1 MAGKIDTGSIK
12 IDDSVVKKHEA
23 TIAAMT
29 EDEKTIAIATQLET
43 AEVGDKQ
50 KAFYRAK
57 EITLS
62 QQKQAGILSVET
74 ARNKAQSDMEKLQQA
89 WKDAE
94 GTGTW
99 VIPV

>member
-29 EDEKTIAIATQLET
+29 EDEKKTAIAAQLE
-43 AEVGDKQ
+43 AEEVGDKQ
-50 KAFYRAK
+50 KAFYVAK
-57 EITLS
+57 EIALS

-94 GTGTW
+94 GIGTW

>member
-29 EDEKTIAIATQLET
+29 EDEKKTAIAAQLE
-43 AEVGDKQ
+43 AEAVGDKQ

-57 EITLS
+57 EVALS
-62 QQKQAGILSVET
+62 QQKAAGILSVET

-94 GTGTW
+94 SSGSYG
-99 VIPV
+99 IPV

>member
-29 EDEKTIAIATQLET
+29 EDEKTLTIATQLET
-43 AEVGDKQ
+43 VEIRDKQ
-50 KAFYRAK
+50 TIFYRAK
-57 EITLS
+57 EVALA
-62 QQKQAGILSVET
+62 QQKQTGILAVET
-74 ARNKAQSDMEKLQQA
+74 ARNKAQSDMERLQQA

-94 GTGTW
+94 ETGTFEL
-99 VIPV
+99 PT